1 MPPPARDQADARNG
15 RYKRG
20 LTLRYVVALCLVA
33 ALALLSYGVF
43 RHIGATIDRS
53 AAITAVNGS
62 QRLLIQRV
70 LAQCLLLAAA
80 DDEEARRDI
89 RAHLARAVDTLEANH
104 ARLLAD
110 LGDPG
115 SLAARSPELAVLYFK
130 PPYELD
136 RRMRFFLDA
145 TRTFYRSD
153 AGRPALSDPKFL
165 DVLAFG
171 QDELLRDLGRVVQ
184 EYQRQAVGRLAI
196 LRRVELATTV
206 GMLGLLAAVGLCIL
220 RPMVRR
226 ICADRERLEGANEAL
241 TELAVTDQ
249 LTGAYNRLK
258 FNQVMEHE
266 VKRTSRYAEPLSVIM
281 FDIDHFKAV
290 NDTYGHAAGD
300 DMLRELTRRVHA
312 AIRAVDW
319 LFRYGGEEFVV
330 AAPHT
335 GRTQAAVLAEKLRA
349 LVAGAPFPFGIAGS
363 ISLGVTEFAP
373 GETVEELMQR
383 VDAALYEAKNSG
395 RNRVVVVEAE
405 AAEKR
410 EAASGGRGGSSPLDP
425 LDGKVG

>member
-1 MPPPARDQADARNG
+1 MPPGPTDDADVDLGCYR
-15 RYKRG
+15 RG
-20 LTLRYVVALCLVA
+20 LTLRYVAALCLIG

-43 RHIGATIDRS
+43 RHIMATIDRS
-53 AAITAVNGS
+53 AAITAINGS
-62 QRLLIQRV
+62 QRLLTQRV

-89 RAHLARAVDTLEANH
+89 RNRIVQALDILEKNH
-104 ARLLAD
+104 GHLLAD
-110 LGDPG
+110 LGDPA
-115 SLAARSPELAVLYFK
+115 SLAAHSPELAAIYFK

-136 RRMRFFLDA
+136 RRMRFFMDA
-145 TRTFYRSD
+145 TRAFVRSD
-153 AGRPALSDPKFL
+153 AGRPALSDPRFL

-171 QDELLRDLGRVVQ
+171 ENELLRDLSAVVQ
-184 EYQRQAVGRLAI
+184 EYQRRAVSRLTV
-196 LRRVELATTV
+196 LRRVELAAAA
-206 GMLGLLAAVGLCIL
+206 GMLLLLAAVGVCIL

-226 ICADRERLEGANEAL
+226 ICADRERLQGVNEAL

-266 VKRTSRYAEPLSVIM
+266 IRRTDRYAEPLSVLM
-281 FDIDHFKAV
+281 FDIDRFKAV
-290 NDTYGHAAGD
+290 NDTHGHAAGD
-300 DMLRELTRRVHA
+300 DMLRELSRRVQN

-335 GRTQAAVLAEKLRA
+335 GRDQAAVLAEKLRA
-349 LVAGAPFPFGIAGS
+349 LVADTPFPHNIAGS
-363 ISLGVTEFAP
+363 ISLGVAELRP

-383 VDAALYEAKNSG
+383 VDAALYEAKNTG
-395 RNRVVVVEAE
+395 RNRVVVA
-405 AAEKR
+405 
-410 EAASGGRGGSSPLDP
+410 
-425 LDGKVG
+425 